1 MKTLNLEGRQETGVG
16 RRRKGRGVLEKREG
30 EYRGGT
36 VAFSCTLL
44 PPHLQLPRPSPSLVS
59 SPLFPSLTLF
69 LTTFLDILV
78 NVLPSPF
85 LVFLQL
91 MQKRK
96 WTRKT
101 STAKNHPA
109 ERDQLGEALQGFF
122 IVQCTTSVAEP
133 VGAQVFKLEPEE
145 PITFFLSEAGADF
158 FGSAP
163 APFLAIKKLNDFK
176 MFIFHSIL
184 YIHMFV

>member
-78 NVLPSPF
+78 YVLPSPL

-122 IVQCTTSVAEP
+122 IVPPVLRSRSEP
-133 VGAQVFKLEPEE
+133 RFLSWSRRSRLHFFYLKPE
-145 PITFFLSEAGADF
+145 PIFLGRLRLLF
-158 FGSAP
+158 WQ
-163 APFLAIKKLNDFK
+163 LKN
-176 MFIFHSIL
+176 
-184 YIHMFV
+184 